1 MKQTSD
7 RIVTSD
13 RVVHI
18 CMEDGDGVDRV
29 VDSWV
34 EVGDVDTQS
43 EIGDA
48 VVVDKTN
55 GRKQRCDRIEEVAE
69 NT

>member
-18 CMEDGDGVDRV
+18 CMKDGDAIVEVVEDSARQQTSDRIVHICMEDGDDVDRV
-29 VDSWV
+29 VGSWI
-34 EVGDVDTQS
+34 EVGDVDT
-43 EIGDA
+43 
-48 VVVDKTN
+48 
-55 GRKQRCDRIEEVAE
+55 
-69 NT
+69 